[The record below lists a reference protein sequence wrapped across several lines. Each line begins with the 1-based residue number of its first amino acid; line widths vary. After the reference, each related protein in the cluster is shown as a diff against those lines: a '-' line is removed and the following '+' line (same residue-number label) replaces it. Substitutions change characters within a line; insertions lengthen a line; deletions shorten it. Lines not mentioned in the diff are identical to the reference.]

1 MDPMDEKKDVKKLPM
16 SSTKQEML
24 DAYGALLK
32 QLQEKQAGELKP
44 EKKIEEKKAKEAVQ
58 VAESL
63 TSESVAKEINNLKL
77 DINKMLTQLS
87 DSLDGEVHKF
97 LTNQKAIAVKNVE
110 GASNTNSLA
119 NLQQLLG
126 EQIRKQTLEK

>member
-1 MDPMDEKKDVKKLPM
+1 MDEKKDVKKLPM